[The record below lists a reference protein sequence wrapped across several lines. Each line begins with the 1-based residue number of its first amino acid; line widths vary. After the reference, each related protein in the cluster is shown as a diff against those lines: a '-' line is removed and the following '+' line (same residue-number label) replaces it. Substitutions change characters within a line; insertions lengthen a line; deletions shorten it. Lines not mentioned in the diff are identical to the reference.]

1 MRLVRPIAVALV
13 SVLAAGCS
21 DATAP
26 PTRITALYLLDSIDG
41 QPLPATFAVNPI
53 ETATVSWGTLN
64 LDAEGNATLVERR
77 RSEFATSQHERTI
90 ARITDYEISGETIMV
105 GPPCL
110 HDPLADC
117 YPKRVG
123 QIKGSTLTLSGEVN
137 EPHSIVYLYRLAV
150 TN

>member
-1 MRLVRPIAVALV
+1 MRLSRLIAVALASLV
-13 SVLAAGCS
+13 AAGCS

-26 PTRITALYLLDSIDG
+26 PVRVTALYILESIGG
-41 QPLPATFAVNPI
+41 QPLPTTFSPSQI
-53 ETATVSWGTLN
+53 ETATVFWGTVN
-64 LDAEGNATLVERR
+64 LDAEGNATLVEHR

-90 ARITDYEISGETIMV
+90 ARLTDYEISGETITV

-123 QIKGSTLTLSGEVN
+123 QITGSTLTLSAEFGG
-137 EPHSIVYLYRLAV
+137 PPVYLYRLAV
-150 TN
+150 SN